1 VAGRAGDLV
10 EPEQEGLLQ
19 GAVNKVKGVLG
30 KS

>member
-10 EPEQEGLLQ
+10 EPEQDGLLQ
-19 GAVNKVKGVLG
+19 GAVNKVKGLIN